1 VTTVLV
7 GAGLLGAAVARTLRR
22 DGELV
27 LVASVPWSDPDA
39 AVDAVLRS
47 IGEAGPDWR
56 LAWCAGSGVVGS
68 SEGVLAAEV
77 DVARRVVAGI
87 GVPPSAVLLASSAG
101 GVYAGSTT
109 PPFTERHEVRPLA
122 PYGRAKLDIEACFAD
137 LAARGSRLAVA
148 RFANLYGPGQ
158 DLTKPQGLVSQ
169 LCRSRLT
176 GQPLVVYVDTD
187 TLRDYVYADDAGAV
201 GVAMLD
207 RIAGEQPGTVVT
219 KIVASGSPT
228 TISGLVGAATR
239 ALRRRPPVVHARA
252 AGGAQVRDLRL
263 RSVVWRDLD
272 RLVSTPLVVG
282 LRRTADEVAAQ
293 HRAGLL
299 DVTRK

>member
-1 VTTVLV
+1 MTTVLV
-7 GAGLLGAAVARTLRR
+7 GAGLLGSAVARTLRR
-22 DGELV
+22 DGESV
-27 LVASVPWSDPDA
+27 LVAAVPWAEPDA
-39 AVDAVLRS
+39 AVDAVLS
-47 IGEAGPDWR
+47 TADEAGPDWR

-68 SEGVLAAEV
+68 SESDLAAEV

-87 GVPPSAVLLASSAG
+87 DVAPKAVLLASSAG
-101 GVYAGSTT
+101 GVFAGSSG

-122 PYGRAKLDIEACFAD
+122 PYGQAKLAVEASFAD

-158 DLTKPQGLVSQ
+158 DMTKPQGLVSQ

-187 TLRDYVYADDAGAV
+187 TMRDYVYADDAGAV
-201 GVAMLD
+201 AAAMLD
-207 RIAGEQPGTVVT
+207 RIAEAPEGAIVT
-219 KIVASGSPT
+219 KIVASGIPT

-252 AGGAQVRDLRL
+252 AGGAQVHDLRL
-263 RSVVWRDLD
+263 RSVVWPDLD

>member
-7 GAGLLGAAVARTLRR
+7 GAGLLGSAVLRALRR
-22 DGELV
+22 QGEHV
-27 LVASVPWSDPDA
+27 RVPSVPWADPDA
-39 AVDAVLRS
+39 AVAAVLATTRV
-47 IGEAGPDWR
+47 AGPGWR
-56 LAWCAGSGVVGS
+56 LAWCAGAGVVGS
-68 SEGVLAAEV
+68 SERDLAVEV
-77 DVARRVVAGI
+77 DVVRRVLAGI
-87 GVPPSAVLLASSAG
+87 DEPPSAVLLASSAG
-101 GVYAGSTT
+101 GVYAGSAD

-122 PYGRAKLDIEACFAD
+122 AYGRAKLEVEASFGG
-137 LAARGSRLAVA
+137 LAARGSRVAIA

-176 GQPLVVYVDTD
+176 GRPLTIYVDTD
-187 TLRDYVYADDAGAV
+187 TLRDYVYADDAGVVAA
-201 GVAMLD
+201 AMLE
-207 RIAGEQPGTVVT
+207 RVAGEPAGSVVT

-228 TISGLVGAATR
+228 TVSGLVGAMTR

-272 RLVSTPLVVG
+272 RLAATPLLVG
-282 LRRTADEVAAQ
+282 LRNTADEVGAQ